1 MVGEELGQDVV
12 GEELAQVQAILQK
25 EADELGS
32 VLDERRKHDFLKVS
46 RLRRKGRER
55 PHTPSLIKAT
65 QGTFILSHMALSTI
79 K

>member
-25 EADELGS
+25 EADKLGS

-46 RLRRKGRER
+46 
-55 PHTPSLIKAT
+55 
-65 QGTFILSHMALSTI
+65 
-79 K
+79 